1 MVPLNI
7 FKYKYIV
14 KTLKMQI
21 IKSGIVVAIFTLIS
35 RVFGYIRDIFMAS
48 YLGLNA
54 DTFAVAFRIP
64 NTFRTL
70 FAEGAFSSAFVP
82 MFSSKLATE
91 NQQNALK
98 FASQVFSLLT
108 VILVIF
114 TTLMMIFMPQIV
126 SILAPGFAKTP
137 DKLLITITLS
147 YFTMPYLFFI
157 ALSSLYAGVLNSSGK
172 FAAAAALPVILSTTM
187 ILSIKYLTPFAK
199 SPSHALSYGVLIAGI
214 VQFLSIIYAA
224 HRASLEIKFTKI
236 IITDDMKLMF
246 KKMVPTVIGSG
257 ALQINLAISTV
268 ISSYIDG
275 AASILYY
282 AERLNQFP
290 LAIIGTALGTV
301 LLPTLSKQVREN
313 NLKSANS
320 TQNKALEVA
329 LFLTLPCAFALAMI
343 SDTLITFLF
352 ERGNFTPEDSYKVSR
367 TLSALALGLPAFVMI
382 KIFTPRYFA
391 QYDTSTPVR
400 ISFMCIAL
408 NIILALSLVP
418 FLSYLG
424 IAIATSTSAW
434 INVTLLYYFQRKR
447 NMFLIDKKL
456 AFQTIKIISS
466 CTLMIFTLI
475 LFEHFI
481 LNSASNNY
489 LLLLFIGEIILGM
502 LVYFVSSYYFKTLD
516 LSFLLKVKKTNG

>member
-1 MVPLNI
+1 
-7 FKYKYIV
+7 
-14 KTLKMQI
+14 MQI
-21 IKSGIVVAIFTLIS
+21 IKSGIIVAIFTLIS
-35 RVFGYIRDIFMAS
+35 RIFGYIRDIFMAS
-48 YLGLNA
+48 YLGLHA
-54 DTFAVAFRIP
+54 DTFAVAFRLP

-91 NQQNALK
+91 DQHNALK

-108 VILVIF
+108 VVLVVF
-114 TTLMMIFMPQIV
+114 TTIMMIFMPQIV
-126 SILAPGFAKTP
+126 SILAPGFEKTP
-137 DKLLITITLS
+137 DKLLITTTLS

-172 FAAAAALPVILSTTM
+172 FAAAAALPIILNVIM
-187 ILSIKYLTPFAK
+187 ILAIKYLTPFSRNA
-199 SPSHALSYGVLIAGI
+199 SYALSYGVFIAGI
-214 VQFLSIIYAA
+214 VQFLTMIYAA

-246 KKMVPTVIGSG
+246 KNMIPTVIGSG
-257 ALQINLAISTV
+257 VLQINLAIST
-268 ISSYIDG
+268 IMSSYIDG

-290 LAIIGTALGTV
+290 LAIIGTALSTV
-301 LLPTLSKQVREN
+301 LLPTLSKQVREKN
-313 NLKSANS
+313 QKAATN

-329 LFLTLPCAFALAMI
+329 LFFTLPCSFALALI
-343 SDTLITFLF
+343 SDTLVSFLF
-352 ERGNFTPEDSYKVSR
+352 ERGNFTPEGSYKVAR

-391 QYDTSTPVR
+391 QYDTSTPVKF
-400 ISFMCIAL
+400 SFVCIIL
-408 NIILALSLVP
+408 NIILALTLIP

-424 IAIATSTSAW
+424 IAIATSSSAW
-434 INVTLLYYFQRKR
+434 INVALLYYFQRKR

-456 AFQTIKIISS
+456 PSQTIKIIFS

-481 LNSASNNY
+481 LNSATHNY
-489 LLLLFIGEIILGM
+489 IWLLFIGEITLGM
-502 LVYFVSSYYFKTLD
+502 IVYFVSSYCLKILD
-516 LSFLLKVKKTNG
+516 LSFLLKVKKTDG

>member
-1 MVPLNI
+1 
-7 FKYKYIV
+7 
-14 KTLKMQI
+14 MQI

-48 YLGLNA
+48 YLGLHA
-54 DTFAVAFRIP
+54 DTFAVAFRLP

-91 NQQNALK
+91 DQQHALK

-108 VILVIF
+108 VVLIVF
-114 TTLMMIFMPQIV
+114 TTIMMIFMPQIV

-137 DKLLITITLS
+137 DKLLITTTLS

-157 ALSSLYAGVLNSSGK
+157 ALSSLYAGVLNSSGR
-172 FAAAAALPVILSTTM
+172 FAVAAALPIILNVVM
-187 ILSIKYLTPFAK
+187 ILSIKFLTPFSKNA
-199 SPSHALSYGVLIAGI
+199 SYALSYGVFIAGI
-214 VQFLSIIYAA
+214 VQFLIMIYAA

-246 KKMVPTVIGSG
+246 RNMIPTVIGSG
-257 ALQINLAISTV
+257 VLQINLAISTI

-290 LAIIGTALGTV
+290 LAIIGTALSTV
-301 LLPTLSKQVREN
+301 LLPTLSKQVRER
-313 NLKSANS
+313 NLKAATI

-329 LFLTLPCAFALAMI
+329 LFFALPCAFALAMI
-343 SDTLITFLF
+343 SDTLVSFLF
-352 ERGNFTPEDSYKVSR
+352 ERGNFTPEDSYKVAR
-367 TLSALALGLPAFVMI
+367 TLSALALGLPAFIMI

-400 ISFMCIAL
+400 ISFVCIIF
-408 NIILALSLVP
+408 NIIMALSLIP

-424 IAIATSTSAW
+424 IAIATSSSAW
-434 INVTLLYYFQRKR
+434 INVLLLYYFQRKR
-447 NMFLIDKKL
+447 KMFLIDKKL
-456 AFQTIKIISS
+456 SFQTIKIIFS

-475 LFEHFI
+475 LFEHFV
-481 LNSASNNY
+481 LNPAKHNY
-489 LLLLFIGEIILGM
+489 LWLLFIGEIILGM
-502 LVYFVSSYYFKTLD
+502 IVYFVSSYCLKILD